1 MMLQKKVDR
10 AMEWLKNKNN
20 KEQMHTEDIV
30 GDNSDLENF
39 NPKAEWEAY
48 ENENMSYEKND
59 VLAIIISAV
68 LIFAPIF
75 IVLAIIIAIVV

>member
-1 MMLQKKVDR
+1 MLLQRKIDR
-10 AMEWLKNKNN
+10 AMDWLKDKNN

>member
-59 VLAIIISAV
+59 VLAITISAV

>member
-1 MMLQKKVDR
+1 MMLQRKIDR